1 MKHAVLWVSAKGAV
15 TADYRPERLSTW
27 TDDLE
32 PFPSKTRVR

>member
-1 MKHAVLWVSAKGAV
+1 MKHAVFWVSDKGAV

-32 PFPSKTRVR
+32 AFPPKPRVR